1 MGIKDT
7 MNSYSKKLKRAVFLA
22 LVAYIYDKIV
32 NRKKK
37 KKEYIEDVDY
47 EVKNKKE

>member
-7 MNSYSKKLKRAVFLA
+7 VNSYSKKIKRAAFLA

-32 NRKKK
+32 GRKKK

-47 EVKNKKE
+47 EVKKKE